1 MKTTYSKLTV
11 LILCLFLSISAHA
24 IFYPETGFSSDFHVY
39 TNSILGPGEY
49 SGLMAIKFWNNTG
62 VKLNS
67 FSAPEPMPPP
77 EPIFITDIPE
87 FQLDVDQI
95 NFILASHSIMFSER
109 AFTRPELELDL
120 EREKAEIIV
129 EEELPDLNL
138 WFFLDAPDYP
148 IALELLVP
156 LFTNPVCEIV
166 YLHPNPTNLPTANL
180 EGHQTY
186 LQPAVSNGYDA
197 LYAWTQPGGD
207 GSNVKL
213 IDIEYDWYYAHEDLL
228 KSSSDI
234 LWGVN
239 QNLFGTSL
247 DHGTASLGVSGALS
261 NSYGMKGIVYNAN
274 IKMISSLNA
283 SATWLLHDAIS
294 YAVSNTSPGDVI
306 LLEQQASAGGTF
318 CPVEYWAL
326 FYSPIANAAAL
337 NRIIIEPA
345 GNGFSDLDVLATW
358 GNLFQRSY
366 RDSGA
371 IMVGAGTAANRS
383 KVNFSDYGSRVDIQ
397 GWGDWSVA
405 SLGYGDLTGTVL
417 SNEYTK
423 SFSGTSSAS
432 ALSAGVAASVESYA
446 KTRYGFYLPSLVLRS
461 NLVNNGI
468 AQTFGPAGN
477 IGPLPNLGNSFT
489 AIVPEPVV
497 LWIAGLL
504 VMRNIMK
511 IRRRA

>member
-1 MKTTYSKLTV
+1 V
-11 LILCLFLSISAHA
+11 
-24 IFYPETGFSSDFHVY
+24 PEY
-39 TNSILGPGEY
+39 QP
-49 SGLMAIKFWNNTG
+49 
-62 VKLNS
+62 
-67 FSAPEPMPPP
+67 
-77 EPIFITDIPE
+77 
-87 FQLDVDQI
+87 DVDNI
-95 NFILASHSIMFSER
+95 NSTLADHGITFSER
-109 AFTRPELELDL
+109 AFTRPEIELDI
-120 EREKAEIIV
+120 ERLQAQIIV

-138 WFFLDAPDYP
+138 WFFLDVHDHPNA
-148 IALELLVP
+148 ITLLVP

-166 YLHPNPTNLPTANL
+166 YMHPNPTNLPTGN
-180 EGHQTY
+180 QTY

-228 KSSSDI
+228 KSSADI

-247 DHGTASLGVSGALS
+247 DHGTASLGVSAALN

-274 IKMISSLNA
+274 TKMISSLNA
-283 SATWLLHDAIS
+283 SGSWLLHDAIS

-306 LLEQQASAGGTF
+306 LLEQQASAGGTY

-345 GNGFSDLDVLATW
+345 GNGYSDLDSAAKW
-358 GNLFQRSY
+358 GNLFQRSN

-371 IMVGAGTAANRS
+371 VMVGAGTAANRS
-383 KVNFSDYGSRVDIQ
+383 RVNFSDYGSRVDIQ

-432 ALSAGVAASVESYA
+432 ALSAGVAASIESYA
-446 KTRYGFYLPSLVLRS
+446 KTKYSFYLPSLVLRS

-468 AQTFGPAGN
+468 AQTFGLSGN
-477 IGPLPNLGNSFT
+477 IGPLPNLSNSFT
-489 AIVPEPVV
+489 AIVPEPF
-497 LWIAGLL
+497 LFIIYYLL
-504 VMRNIMK
+504 FIIYYRKYI
-511 IRRRA
+511 